1 MWTTQVRRM
10 ALCGTLLCA
19 VVMLSPVVLAY
30 GEWHL
35 QINGENAYSGS
46 NCPTMDGTDYVW
58 GTFHWATST
67 LSFQYTY
74 DNSHWYNAPST
85 WLGQYEVYSFDFTTN
100 WPQNYNWGDRFIIS
114 AHSSGVPDFY
124 CYF

>member
-1 MWTTQVRRM
+1 MHATRISRM

-19 VVMLSPVVLAY
+19 IVMLAPAALAY

-46 NCPTMDGTDYVW
+46 DCPTMNGADYIW
-58 GTFHWATST
+58 GTFHWASSG
-67 LSFQYTY
+67 LSFEYTY
-74 DNSHWYNAPST
+74 DNSHWYAAYSE
-85 WLGQYEVYSFDFTTN
+85 WWGQYEVYYFGFTTD